1 MKKYILLSFVC
12 CVVGLFSSCDYLNVD
27 DYFEDTFK
35 EDSIFSNKNNLEYY
49 YNGAVA
55 LLPKEGRLWHW
66 GSTPGV
72 TGSDEAVTCG
82 SFSNGFVEVSF
93 SGTQLTTDRISATS
107 MGGWDWNFNIWPNCY
122 KIIRKMT
129 IALPRINE
137 VPDATI
143 FDKMELDGKL
153 RFLRAYAY
161 YLMVMQYG
169 PVIIL
174 GDDVLNTN
182 EDTNYY
188 SLARSTYDE
197 CIDYICSEF
206 EKAAN
211 GLPTSQPIDKIDA
224 PTRGAALA
232 LVARLRLQAASPL
245 FNGGEAA
252 HKYFSNFVRS
262 TDGVH
267 YISQTYDERKWAL
280 AAAAAKRVMD
290 LNTYELHVVKDPS
303 YTDKLPANVPHAD
316 FPAGAGGIDPFRSY
330 SEMFN
335 GETLANTNP
344 ELIWGTSQNINEHL
358 DHVFPLTFGG
368 TGSISVPQRIVDA
381 YYMADGKDIHE
392 SSSEY
397 PYEARPYDNTCV
409 TSGDLVLSKNY
420 VLKDK
425 TYKAYANREP
435 RFYVNIGYSNALWT
449 MESTKDGDKKNI
461 VVKYYNGAN
470 SGKNNWY
477 GSTSYFLT
485 GYTCKKYV
493 HPRDAKSG
501 SEAKVI
507 DKKFPL
513 IRYAE
518 VLLSY
523 AEALNNLTQPHTVG
537 EETFSRD
544 PGAIKAAFNPI
555 RFRAGLPGLED
566 ADLITA
572 ENFNKVIQRERLI
585 ELFHEGRRYYD
596 IKRWGIIEELEK
608 EPLTGLNVEQGEW
621 DGFYQPIVIQHR
633 SIYERVFK
641 HKMLLLPIHLD
652 EIRRSKNLDQNP
664 GWEK

>member
-12 CVVGLFSSCDYLNVD
+12 CVIGLFSSCNYLNVD
-27 DYFEDTFK
+27 DYFEDTFQ
-35 EDSIFSNKNNLEYY
+35 EDSIFSNKTNLEYY

-72 TGSDEAVTCG
+72 TGSDEAVSCG

-93 SGTQLTTDRISATS
+93 SGTQLTTDRISAS
-107 MGGWDWNFNIWPNCY
+107 NMGGWDWNFNIWPNCY

-143 FDKMELDGKL
+143 FDRMELDGKL

-161 YLMVMQYG
+161 YLLVMQYG

-174 GDDVLNTN
+174 GDEVLNTN
-182 EDTNYY
+182 EDTQYY
-188 SLARSTYDE
+188 SLTRSTYDE

-206 EKAAN
+206 ETAAN
-211 GLPTSQPIDKIDA
+211 GLPTSQPIDKIDS
-224 PTRGAALA
+224 PTKGAALA
-232 LVARLRLQAASPL
+232 LAARLRLQAASPL
-245 FNGGEAA
+245 FNGGDAA
-252 HKYFSNFVRS
+252 RKYFSNFVRC
-262 TDGVH
+262 TDGVQ
-267 YISQTYDERKWAL
+267 YISQKYDERKWAV
-280 AAAAAKRVMD
+280 AAAAAKKVID
-290 LNTYELHVVKDPS
+290 LGEYELHTVNDPA
-303 YTDKLPANVPHAD
+303 YIEKLPANVPHEE

-335 GETLANTNP
+335 GETTPNTNK
-344 ELIWGTSQNINEHL
+344 ELIWGTSQTINEHL
-358 DHVFPLTFGG
+358 DHVFPLKLGG
-368 TGSISVPQRIVDA
+368 TGAISIPQRIIDA
-381 YYMADGKDIHE
+381 YYMADGRDIHNT
-392 SSSEY
+392 SDKY
-397 PYEARPYDNTCV
+397 PYEARPFDHSCV

-435 RFYVNIGYSNALWT
+435 RFYVNIGYSHALWT
-449 MESTKDGDKKNI
+449 MESTTDGNKRNVTID
-461 VVKYYNGAN
+461 YFNGAN

-477 GSTSYFLT
+477 GGKSYFLT

-493 HPRDAKSG
+493 HPRDAKDG
-501 SEAKVI
+501 TDAKVI

-518 VLLSY
+518 ILLSY
-523 AEALNNLTQPHTVG
+523 AEALNHLTQSYTIG

-544 PGAIKAAFNPI
+544 PEAIKAAFNPI
-555 RFRAGLPGLED
+555 RFRAGLPGLSD
-566 ADLITA
+566 TDLQTT
-572 ENFNKVIQRERLI
+572 ENFDDVLQRERMI

-596 IKRWGIIEELEK
+596 IRRWGIIEELEK

-621 DGFYQPIVIQHR
+621 DGFYQPIVIQHA

-641 HKMLLLPIHLD
+641 SKMLLLPIHLD